1 MGRDTSAA
9 DRRLLTPAGWFQL
22 LAACGFAAVLV
33 YWYQQGLLTQQH
45 LKNLLASLSLPWFLL
60 AWLILPLVGFPISIA
75 LLAAG
80 MKLGMVASFALLI
93 VGMGIHTVAA
103 WYLAHGML
111 REKLQHWLQRT
122 RFDLPTIPRKHQVW
136 FTALFV
142 TVPGLPYGVKLYSLA
157 LTDLPFVRY
166 LWIVWLFHVLNSIPF
181 VGLGAAA
188 ATVSPLW
195 LFVFAVLAIG
205 TIVGTK
211 WLKERYLN
219 LDDDSDETSLPNS

>member
-1 MGRDTSAA
+1 MGRHSSAS
-9 DRRLLTPAGWFQL
+9 DRRLLTPAGWLQL
-22 LAACGFAAVLV
+22 LAASGFAAGLA
-33 YWYQQGLLTQQH
+33 YCYQQGLLTQEH

-60 AWLILPLVGFPISIA
+60 AWLILPLMGFPISIA

-80 MKLGMVASFALLI
+80 MKLGMVASLSLLI
-93 VGMGIHTVAA
+93 VGMGLHTVAA

-111 REKLQHWLQRT
+111 RDRLRSWLQRT

-142 TVPGLPYGVKLYSLA
+142 TVPGLPYAVKLYSLA
-157 LTDLPFVRY
+157 LTDLPFLRY

-195 LFVFAVLAIG
+195 LFVFAVLAIA

-211 WLKERYLN
+211 WLKERCLN
-219 LDDDSDETSLPNS
+219 SDESSDAP